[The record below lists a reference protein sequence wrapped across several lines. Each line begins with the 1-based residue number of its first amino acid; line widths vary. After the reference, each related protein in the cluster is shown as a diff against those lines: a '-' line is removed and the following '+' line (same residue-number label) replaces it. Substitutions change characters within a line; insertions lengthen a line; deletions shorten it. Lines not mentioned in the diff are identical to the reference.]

1 MKRLKVSAHCPS
13 CGAPLELVEGANVS
27 RCPFCKLPLLFQ
39 SPHSIL
45 SYYLEPKVEKKEI
58 PFLLDRFRKEKGEC
72 LSRRV
77 DEIKL
82 YYLPFWRFT
91 SAVFYSLIDD
101 SSGESFREV
110 KEAEILTKDW
120 DINFTAH
127 HSNDFSLSTLGM
139 RPEWLNLILLTDE
152 NLTQAGE
159 VLNPEI
165 DSSSAKDK
173 ALQSLH
179 LLMEDHR
186 SSEMELVNRFLDE
199 TLSLIYFPIWTV
211 NFITGEG
218 KHSQVI
224 DGITGRILKQS
235 PGYFELKKNENRKN
249 QEICLPK
256 IIPHRCPN
264 CGWDLPVTPFHLVFP
279 CENCRRIWKISENSY
294 QRVNGEIAKIK
305 DTSITDPSK
314 TINYYP
320 FWVFETRPQKENE
333 FSIQKLTELLPS
345 EIGWFKVRDKSKP
358 FLFYIPAFEI
368 RNLCKI
374 PVLSLILTRTQ
385 PDLETETW
393 RKIELTGAV
402 MSPED
407 SQKIAEIAW
416 IYLLSSKMNIP
427 LDEWRDLIF
436 ENGKIV
442 WYPYYEEGS
451 FMEDAVT
458 GYTFQTYKP
467 QV

>member
-1 MKRLKVSAHCPS
+1 MQWLKVTASCPT
-13 CGAPLELVEGANVS
+13 CGAPLELQEGANVS
-27 RCPFCKLPLLFQ
+27 RCPFCNLPLFFQ
-39 SPHSIL
+39 SPNSIL
-45 SYYLEPKVEKKEI
+45 TYYLESKVTRKEI
-58 PFLLDRFRKEKGEC
+58 PFLLDRFRKEMGES

-82 YYLPFWRFT
+82 YYLPFWRFA
-91 SAVFYSLIDD
+91 SQVFYTLIDD
-101 SSGESFREV
+101 SSGESFQEV

-120 DINFTAH
+120 DINFAAH
-127 HSNDFSLSTLGM
+127 HTNDFSLSTLGM
-139 RPEWLNLILLTDE
+139 RPEWLKLILLTDV
-152 NLTQAGE
+152 NLTQSGE
-159 VLNPEI
+159 VLDPEI

-173 ALQSLH
+173 ALQSLYV
-179 LLMEDHR
+179 LMENHR
-186 SSEMELVNRFLDE
+186 SSEMELVNRSLDE
-199 TLSLIYFPIWTV
+199 TLSLIYFPVWTV

-224 DGITGRILKQS
+224 DGITGRTLKES
-235 PGYFELKKNENRKN
+235 PGYFEMKKDESRKV
-249 QEICLPK
+249 QEVCATK

-294 QRVNGEIAKIK
+294 QQVKGEIARIK
-305 DTSITDPSK
+305 DMPTTEPSK

-368 RNLCKI
+368 RNLGKI

-393 RKIELTGAV
+393 KKIELAGAV

-407 SQKIAEIAW
+407 AQKIAEIAW
-416 IYLLSSKMNIP
+416 IYLLSSKINIP
-427 LDEWRDLIF
+427 LNEWRDLIF
-436 ENGKIV
+436 ENGRII

-467 QV
+467 RV

>member
-1 MKRLKVSAHCPS
+1 MQKLKVSAHCPS
-13 CGAPLELVEGANVS
+13 CGAPLELQEGANVS
-27 RCPFCKLPLLFQ
+27 RCPFCNLPLLFQ

-58 PFLLDRFRKEKGEC
+58 PFRLDRFRKENGES

-91 SAVFYSLIDD
+91 SQVFYTLIDD
-101 SSGESFREV
+101 SSCESFQEV

-120 DINFTAH
+120 DINFAAH
-127 HSNDFSLSTLGM
+127 NSNDFSLSTLGM
-139 RPEWLNLILLTDE
+139 RPEWLKLILLTDE
-152 NLTQAGE
+152 NLITDGD

-165 DSSSAKDK
+165 DSITAKDK
-173 ALQSLH
+173 ALQSL
-179 LLMEDHR
+179 LVLMENHR

-199 TLSLIYFPIWTV
+199 TLSLIYFPVWTV

-218 KHSQVI
+218 KHFQVI
-224 DGITGRILKQS
+224 DGITGRTLKQS
-235 PGYFELKKNENRKN
+235 PGTFELKKIENRKA
-249 QEICLPK
+249 QEVCLPK

-264 CGWDLPVTPFHLVFP
+264 CGWDLPVTPNQLVFP

-294 QRVNGEIAKIK
+294 QQVNGEIAKIK
-305 DTSITDPSK
+305 DLPITDPSK

-320 FWVFETRPQKENE
+320 FWVFETRPQKENA

-358 FLFYIPAFEI
+358 FLFYIPAFDI
-368 RNLCKI
+368 KNLGKI

-393 RKIELTGAV
+393 GKSELTGAV

-407 SQKIAEIAW
+407 AQKIAEIAW
-416 IYLLSSKMNIP
+416 IYLLSSKINIP
-427 LDEWRDLIF
+427 LGEWRDLTF
-436 ENGKIV
+436 ENGRII

-451 FMEDAVT
+451 FMEDAVS

>member
-1 MKRLKVSAHCPS
+1 MQRLKVSAHCPS
-13 CGAPLELVEGANVS
+13 CGAPFELQEGANVS
-27 RCPFCKLPLLFQ
+27 RCPFCNLPLLFQ
-39 SPHSIL
+39 SPNSIL
-45 SYYLEPKVEKKEI
+45 SYYLESKVKEKEI

-91 SAVFYSLIDD
+91 SEVFYTLIDD
-101 SSGESFREV
+101 SSQDSFREV
-110 KEAEILTKDW
+110 KETEILTKDW
-120 DINFTAH
+120 DINFAAH
-127 HSNDFSLSTLGM
+127 YSSDFSLSTLGM
-139 RPEWLNLILLTDE
+139 RPEWLKLILLTDE

-159 VLNPEI
+159 VLYPEI

-186 SSEMELVNRFLDE
+186 SSGKELVNRFLDE
-199 TLSLIYFPIWTV
+199 TLALIYFPVWTV
-211 NFITGEG
+211 NFITEEG

-224 DGITGRILKQS
+224 DGITGRTLKQS
-235 PGYFELKKNENRKN
+235 PGYFELKKNENLKA
-249 QEICLPK
+249 QEVCLPK

-294 QRVNGEIAKIK
+294 QPVNGEITKIK
-305 DTSITDPSK
+305 DMPITDPSK

-320 FWVFETRPQKENE
+320 FWVFDTRPQKEKE

-345 EIGWFKVRDKSKP
+345 EIGWFKVKDKSKP

-368 RNLCKI
+368 RNLGKI

-393 RKIELTGAV
+393 EKNELTGAV

-407 SQKIAEIAW
+407 AQKIAEIAW
-416 IYLLSSKMNIP
+416 IYLLSSKINTP

-436 ENGKIV
+436 ENGRIL
-442 WYPYYEEGS
+442 WYPYCEEGS

-467 QV
+467 CV